1 MTAAVKTAPRAH
13 GGARRRT
20 VAHGGAAIFVAAVVG
35 ENSARVAGDRLSCE
49 EKETRLMTA
58 FSTVPCDVP
67 PDVPLTVAPR
77 RAFKSFLDWPL
88 ALDLDALDAH
98 VAILGVPYGDP
109 YSIDEVTNDQTN
121 APTAVRQASDR
132 ISTGPD
138 QWDFDLG
145 GTVLDGRAVK
155 TVDCGDVPG
164 EARDL
169 DGHYR
174 RAEAAVRKILAAGAL
189 PITIGGDH
197 GVPIPVL
204 RAFAGASG
212 GAGEGAGEGAAEV
225 AGPVTLVH
233 IDAHLDWRDEVNGA
247 REGYSSP
254 IRRASEMAHVGEI
267 FQIGLRA
274 QGSARA
280 EEVDAALSYGAHLI
294 TAFEL
299 HDTGMAAVLA
309 RIPDGGRYYLTIDAD
324 GLDPAVMP
332 AVAAPAP
339 GGVTYHQACKLIQGL
354 VTKGRVVGMDIVEIT
369 PKRDVNAISAI
380 TAGRMIVNLVGAAAR
395 AGHFQD

>member
-1 MTAAVKTAPRAH
+1 MA
-13 GGARRRT
+13 
-20 VAHGGAAIFVAAVVG
+20 
-35 ENSARVAGDRLSCE
+35 
-49 EKETRLMTA
+49 ET
-58 FSTVPCDVP
+58 
-67 PDVPLTVAPR
+67 LTVAPR
-77 RAFKSFLDWPL
+77 QGFKSFLDVPL
-88 ALDLDALDAH
+88 ALDLENLDAH
-98 VAILGVPYGDP
+98 VAILGIPYGDP

-121 APTAVRQASDR
+121 APTAVRQASDE

-145 GTVLDGRAVK
+145 GTVLDGRPVK
-155 TVDCGDVPG
+155 LVDCGDVPG
-164 EARDL
+164 DARDL
-169 DGHYR
+169 GAHYR

-204 RAFAGASG
+204 RAF
-212 GAGEGAGEGAAEV
+212 EGR
-225 AGPVTLVH
+225 GPITLVH

-254 IRRASEMAHVGEI
+254 IRRASEMEHIGEI
-267 FQIGLRA
+267 FQIGLRS

-280 EEVDAALSYGAHLI
+280 EEVDAALSYGCHLV

-299 HDTGMAAVLA
+299 HDIGMAAVLD

-332 AVAAPAP
+332 AVAGPAP
-339 GGVTYHQACKLIQGL
+339 GGVTYHQACKLIHGL
-354 VTKGRVVGMDIVEIT
+354 VAKGRVVGMDIVEIT
-369 PKRDVNAISAI
+369 PKRDVNDITSI
-380 TAGRMIVNLVGAAAR
+380 TAGRLILNLIGAAVR
-395 AGHFQD
+395 AGYFGD